1 MTGTFET
8 VWYGQGWATEDLFN
22 RFVAEYRKTTKA

>member
-8 VWYGQGWATEDLFN
+8 VLCNDYQ
-22 RFVAEYRKTTKA
+22 EY